1 MASAMVCKPRPI
13 KYVSELPRLAEHE
26 KILFDPMNTLVQV
39 QKGTILLD
47 AIREAGVNVESVC
60 GGKGDCGKCKIILV
74 TGEVAKLSSKYE
86 KHFSPE
92 QLSVGYQL
100 ACQVRVLS
108 DCVFR
113 IPVESRIDR
122 PKILLDMGASVD
134 RPDPA
139 ARKYL
144 ARSMALEDYERLLL
158 PVSIRL
164 EGYSGARPHMGS
176 ELSKRL
182 SSLSTEPL
190 LTATLTRTNGYPEV
204 IWVEQGDRTGTAYG
218 LAVDVGTTT
227 VVAVLV
233 DLVNAKILDA
243 ESELNGQITYG
254 EELVTRIAFAS
265 EHEGL
270 LKLQRAVMGT
280 VNKISERLMERAGIE
295 RDEVVDVCVGGNTV
309 MNHLLVG
316 METGYLDEAD
326 VKVSRKPIVRKAKDL
341 GLHSNPE
348 AYVYCLPNVSRF
360 LGGDVIGDVLVADM
374 HRSDDVSL
382 LVDMGTNGEVVFG
395 NRDWFVSCSCAS
407 GPAWEGEGIR
417 HGMRGMHGG
426 IDHVR
431 IDPATLEASYTV
443 IGDAA
448 PKGICG
454 SGIIDV
460 AAEMY
465 SAGVLDFTGKIV
477 DRESPLVRLG
487 REGLEY
493 IVVPA
498 ERTAI
503 GQDIVITQQDMAYI
517 IDSKAAV
524 CGAVMV
530 LMKKYNLSIYDVKN
544 FYLAGAFGAYT
555 DLASATRLGVF
566 PEFPDARVRPLG
578 NGSLAGAYA
587 GLMSMERREEAD
599 AIAEK
604 MMYID
609 LIVDT
614 DFIETYSQAVYIP
627 GKKELFPS
635 YSGR

>member
-1 MASAMVCKPRPI
+1 MAERVR
-13 KYVSELPRLAEHE
+13 
-26 KILFDPMNTLVQV
+26 ILFDPMNTLIQV

-47 AIREAGVNVESVC
+47 AIREAGVSVESVC

-74 TGEVAKLSSKYE
+74 SGEVAKLSSKYE

-92 QLSVGYQL
+92 QLSAGYHL

-108 DCVFR
+108 NCVFR

-134 RPDPA
+134 KPDPA

-144 ARSMALEDYERLLL
+144 ARSMTLEDYERLLV

-176 ELSKRL
+176 ELSKTLR
-182 SSLSTEPL
+182 SLNTEPL
-190 LTATLTRTNGYPEV
+190 LTATLTRTNRYPEV
-204 IWVEQGDRTGTAYG
+204 IWVEPGDTTGTGYG
-218 LAVDVGTTT
+218 LAVDIGTTT

-233 DLVNAKILDA
+233 DLVSGKVLDA

-254 EELVTRIAFAS
+254 EELVTRIAFSS
-265 EHEGL
+265 EHDGL
-270 LKLQRAVMGT
+270 LKLQRAVIGT
-280 VNKISERLMERAGIE
+280 VNKISERLLERTRVK
-295 RDEVVDVCVGGNTV
+295 RDAISDICVGGNTV

-316 METGYLDEAD
+316 MQTGYLDEAN
-326 VKVSRKPIVRKAKDL
+326 VKVSRNPIVRKAKDL
-341 GLHSNPE
+341 GLRANPE

-360 LGGDVIGDVLVADM
+360 LGGDVIGDIIVSGM

-417 HGMRGMHGG
+417 NGMRGMLGG

-443 IGDAA
+443 IGDAV

-460 AAEMY
+460 ASEMY
-465 SAGVLDFTGKIV
+465 SAGILDFTGKIV
-477 DRESPLVRLG
+477 EKESPLIRLG

-493 IVVPA
+493 VVVPA

-524 CGAVMV
+524 CGAIMV

-544 FYLAGAFGAYT
+544 LYLAGAFGAYT
-555 DLASATRLGVF
+555 NLASATRLGVF
-566 PEFPDARVRPLG
+566 PEFPAARVRPLG

-587 GLMSMERREEAD
+587 ALVSMGRREEAE
-599 AIAEK
+599 AVAEK

-635 YSGR
+635 YGGR